1 LGGRRSL
8 EAKIDAHHADGGHHA
23 MENLQGVSDSLIVT
37 DTRQEIALFGR
48 TEDHERTPQVPGRL
62 GQGDQVVAGPTANL
76 GVGRREIK
84 SLGLRQQPVQAD
96 RRQTGV
102 LDHRAQ
108 LATTVRGEVR
118 DPGSQR
124 EGSNLQALA
133 SQPLDSVADLAEL
146 PALEQ
151 LVADAQTNHARILPQ
166 GGSNPPTDKSRFDW
180 WVAPTLPGMAR

>member
-1 LGGRRSL
+1 MSALAWAQVLRKLVSEGASGSRQRSTPSRP
-8 EAKIDAHHADGGHHA
+8 DGGHHA
-23 MENLQGVSDSLIVT
+23 AENLQGVSQSLIVT
-37 DTRQEIALFGR
+37 DSRQEIALFGR

-108 LATTVRGEVR
+108 LATTVRCKVR
-118 DPGSQR
+118 DPGSQGER
-124 EGSNLQALA
+124 SDLQSFV
-133 SQPLDSVADLAEL
+133 SQPLDGPANLAEL
-146 PALEQ
+146 PVLEQ
-151 LVADAQTNHARILPQ
+151 LVANSQSNHARILTQ
-166 GGSNPPTDKSRFDW
+166 RGCNPPIKK
-180 WVAPTLPGMAR
+180 